1 MLISGKEI
9 PIKKKIYIGLTY
21 IKGIGIKKAKKICK
35 KYNLSPNTL
44 VEDLTE
50 GQQDKIKIYIENNY
64 IIENAINKQVNQNII
79 KYIQNNSRR
88 GFRLRKGLPVR
99 GQRTHSNGR
108 TQKQRTFIYNDN
120 IDKEV

>member
-1 MLISGKEI
+1 M
-9 PIKKKIYIGLTY
+9 
-21 IKGIGIKKAKKICK
+21 KKICK